1 MPKVHQNLLCTPQTP
16 TGNRA
21 TSEGRERKAP
31 TYKGEMEGDGPTSK
45 GDARE
50 KKGDGKEGGHKLP
63 LK

>member
-1 MPKVHQNLLCTPQTP
+1 MPKMHQNLLCTPQTP

-31 TYKGEMEGDGPTSK
+31 TYKGEMEGDRPTSK

-50 KKGDGKEGGHKLP
+50 KKGDGKEGDINCP
-63 LK
+63 